1 MAVPS
6 HPGPAVNI
14 ESIGSTRAT
23 DPLGRPAGGWRLR
36 LYCTIYQSDTHAGR
50 AFDVLIVSAI
60 VVSVAI
66 VMADSVQAWHAR
78 HQDVFERLEWLFTVL
93 FTVEYI
99 ARLAAVEHPL
109 RYARSFFGIVDLI
122 AVLPTYLALFVPELH
137 ALIDVRILRLLRIF
151 RIFRLTEYVAEYQ
164 VMGEALRASRRKIM
178 VFLSAVLMV
187 ALILGTLLYV
197 VEGPEHGF
205 KDIPT
210 SVYWAITTITTVGF
224 GDITPK
230 TETGRFIASVMM
242 LIGWGTLA
250 VPTGIVTAE
259 IAVGRRARERA
270 AERACTQCG
279 AGGYGPEARFCQ
291 QCGTPLPPLV
301 IAAPPAAQP
310 PRDPGP

>member
-1 MAVPS
+1 MAF
-6 HPGPAVNI
+6 AD
-14 ESIGSTRAT
+14 A
-23 DPLGRPAGGWRLR
+23 DDLGRPAGGWRLR
-36 LYCTIYQSDTHAGR
+36 AYRVIYESDTAAGR
-50 AFDVLIVSAI
+50 LFDQVIVAVILI
-60 VVSVAI
+60 SVAV

-78 HQDVFERLEWLFTVL
+78 HSTPFAMAEWFFTLL

-99 ARLAAVEHPL
+99 ARLVTVDRPL
-109 RYARSFFGIVDLI
+109 RYARSFFGIVDLV
-122 AVLPTYLALFVPELH
+122 AVLPTYLALFLPELH

-164 VMGEALRASRRKIM
+164 MLGEALRASRRKIL
-178 VFLSAVLMV
+178 VFLSAVMMV

-205 KDIPT
+205 NDIPT

-230 TETGRFIASVMM
+230 TDFGRLIASVIM

-259 IAVGRRARERA
+259 MTVRRHARPLLASRSCA
-270 AERACTQCG
+270 QCG
-279 AGGYGPEARFCQ
+279 SAGYGPEARFCQ
-291 QCGTPLPPLV
+291 QCGSALPDLV
-301 IAAPPAAQP
+301 PGVRAVPPAPAPPQ
-310 PRDPGP
+310 